1 MELMEGQMARTLDLR
16 TVSTKLHQTA
26 ELGKP
31 VGARRSNAAQ
41 RNHVPEEP
49 DAGIPH
55 VRICGGPGRVTARVY
70 PTPMHAAPMW
80 RLRDAFPKG
89 RFDL

>member
-1 MELMEGQMARTLDLR
+1 MDLMEGQMARTLDLR

-55 VRICGGPGRVTARVY
+55 VRICGGPGRVTARAY
-70 PTPMHAAPMW
+70 PTPMW
-80 RLRDAFPKG
+80 RPCVGGTYIDIYQTVVWE
-89 RFDL
+89 